1 MNARLCSWVGAW
13 VAALALFAPPS
24 ASAAAVSIEYSLVAL
39 GTPGRFEYQYTVKN
53 LSLPTAVS
61 WFSVD
66 FDPYLYDEASLAIT
80 SNGTGGW
87 SEQLLASISVLGVPA
102 QYDAFKTAGAGL
114 DVGESETGFSVA
126 FTWLGAGAPGS
137 QGFTV
142 YDVTTFDVLD
152 VGATSTAIVAPP
164 NGLPEPSSA
173 GLVTLALV
181 GLAAG
186 RRRRGAVRS

>member
-1 MNARLCSWVGAW
+1 MNARLCSWISAW
-13 VAALALFAPPS
+13 VAALALLAPPA

-39 GTPGRFEYQYTVKN
+39 GTPGRFEYQYMVKN
-53 LSLPTAVS
+53 LSLPTALS

-66 FDPYLYDEASLAIT
+66 FDPYLYDESSLAIT
-80 SNGTGGW
+80 STGTGAW

-102 QYDAFKTAGAGL
+102 QYDAMKTAGAPL
-114 DVGESETGFSVA
+114 EIGESETGFSVA
-126 FTWLGAGAPGS
+126 FTWLGAGTPGS

-142 YDVTTFDVLD
+142 YDANTFDVLD
-152 VGATSTAIVAPP
+152 AGATTTAVVAPP

-173 GLVTLALV
+173 GLVALALV

-186 RRRRGAVRS
+186 RRRRGAA